1 MLAGNASRESPHGW
15 SGGRD
20 ATAGLLGDRTVLV
33 LKEGLGWTGL
43 GGGLSKPGDSHAH
56 QEGEPSQECSPSRPR
71 PRRNATGPA
80 PPAAARPSVSTV
92 KRTDEA
98 FS

>member
-1 MLAGNASRESPHGW
+1 MLAGNASRESPQGW

-43 GGGLSKPGDSHAH
+43 GGGLSLNNKY
-56 QEGEPSQECSPSRPR
+56 
-71 PRRNATGPA
+71 
-80 PPAAARPSVSTV
+80 
-92 KRTDEA
+92 K
-98 FS
+98 

>member
-1 MLAGNASRESPHGW
+1 MLAGNASRESPQGW

-56 QEGEPSQECSPSRPR
+56 QEGEPSQECSPSRP
-71 PRRNATGPA
+71 TPA
-80 PPAAARPSVSTV
+80 DLAGRAVHDWTEVLVTLGAKEWV
-92 KRTDEA
+92 
-98 FS
+98 